1 MSNEHTVKSYE
12 EELRYL
18 IDSVIKMGSLTES
31 QLVDSMDA
39 VIKVDKDSIDKIIK
53 SDDEINKF
61 RSKIDTQIMT
71 LLVKR
76 APMAIDLRET
86 ISSLKISQDLER
98 IGDLS
103 KSNAKKVKPLPLD
116 LPEELLGNLKRLGDL
131 VIKQLND
138 VLDSY
143 VNKNYDKAKEVWEK
157 DEQVDDLT
165 YIAMESVIDF
175 LSKEA
180 DLKEKLFS
188 NKMNGKIFIIEDEP
202 SIIQLVQHNLEKN
215 GFIVS
220 SSVNGNDGLKELK
233 KFQPDLL
240 LLDWMLPDLSGIE
253 ICKNIRKDNSI
264 KNLPVIMLTA
274 KGEEEDKIKGL
285 DSGVDDYLTKPFSF
299 NELMARIKAVLRRSN
314 PNTVSDNL
322 EFEDLVLDRIEKRV
336 YRDKKEIQLGPTEFR
351 LLEFSL
357 VNPKRVYSRDQ
368 ILENVWPNNINVE
381 SRTIDVHI
389 RRLRK
394 SINIQN
400 KKELIRTVRSSGYS
414 LI

>member
-1 MSNEHTVKSYE
+1 
-12 EELRYL
+12 
-18 IDSVIKMGSLTES
+18 
-31 QLVDSMDA
+31 
-39 VIKVDKDSIDKIIK
+39 
-53 SDDEINKF
+53 
-61 RSKIDTQIMT
+61 
-71 LLVKR
+71 
-76 APMAIDLRET
+76 
-86 ISSLKISQDLER
+86 
-98 IGDLS
+98 
-103 KSNAKKVKPLPLD
+103 
-116 LPEELLGNLKRLGDL
+116 
-131 VIKQLND
+131 
-138 VLDSY
+138 
-143 VNKNYDKAKEVWEK
+143 
-157 DEQVDDLT
+157 
-165 YIAMESVIDF
+165 
-175 LSKEA
+175 
-180 DLKEKLFS
+180 
-188 NKMNGKIFIIEDEP
+188 MNGKIFIIEDES
-202 SIIQLVQHNLEKN
+202 SIIKLIEHNLKKN

-253 ICKNIRKDNSI
+253 ICKNIRKDTSI

-351 LLEFSL
+351 LLEFFL

>member
-1 MSNEHTVKSYE
+1 MK
-12 EELRYL
+12 
-18 IDSVIKMGSLTES
+18 
-31 QLVDSMDA
+31 
-39 VIKVDKDSIDKIIK
+39 
-53 SDDEINKF
+53 
-61 RSKIDTQIMT
+61 
-71 LLVKR
+71 
-76 APMAIDLRET
+76 
-86 ISSLKISQDLER
+86 
-98 IGDLS
+98 
-103 KSNAKKVKPLPLD
+103 
-116 LPEELLGNLKRLGDL
+116 
-131 VIKQLND
+131 
-138 VLDSY
+138 
-143 VNKNYDKAKEVWEK
+143 
-157 DEQVDDLT
+157 
-165 YIAMESVIDF
+165 
-175 LSKEA
+175 
-180 DLKEKLFS
+180 
-188 NKMNGKIFIIEDEP
+188 GKIFIIEDEA
-202 SIIQLVQHNLEKN
+202 SIVQLVQHNLEKN

-351 LLEFSL
+351 LLEFFL